1 MKTTSRS
8 LYSKIA
14 AIAVVLSFGL
24 CAYAQAGGPREELA
38 HAYYLLKAA
47 KADYGGHRH
56 KALDEVEAAG
66 RGLGIELKG
75 GVEERERQ
83 WESDKQIEEARRLLA
98 DVRDRMEAQDRDRI
112 AHHLDEAIKE
122 VNAALRKR

>member
-14 AIAVVLSFGL
+14 AIAIVLSFGL
-24 CAYAQAGGPREELA
+24 CAYAQTGPREELA

-47 KADYGGHRH
+47 KADYSGHRH
-56 KALDEVEAAG
+56 KALDQVEAAG
-66 RGLGIELKG
+66 KGLGIELKG

-83 WESDKQIEEARRLLA
+83 WESDKQMAEARRLLG
-98 DVRDRMEAQDRDRI
+98 DVRDRMEAQDRERI
-112 AHHLDEAIKE
+112 AEHLDEAIRQ
-122 VNAALRKR
+122 VDIALRKK

>member
-14 AIAVVLSFGL
+14 AIAVVLCFGL
-24 CAYAQAGGPREELA
+24 CAYAQTGPREELA

-56 KALDEVEAAG
+56 KALDAVESAG

-83 WESDKQIEEARRLLA
+83 WDSDRQMAEARRLLS
-98 DVRDRMEAQDRDRI
+98 DVQTRMEEHDRQKI
-112 AHHLDEAIKE
+112 AEHLDEAIRQ
-122 VNAALRKR
+122 VDLSLRKK